1 MQPREELGRKN
12 GQRERLMSADGWII
26 LSFITIAC
34 GYAFGVRVPKPI
46 YARRDKELP
55 KP

>member
-1 MQPREELGRKN
+1 MQPREEQGRKN
-12 GQRERLMSADGWII
+12 GQRSIPMHADGWVI

-46 YARRDKELP
+46 KERRRNH
-55 KP
+55 